1 MTRELAASLSLDGAQ
16 TALLALHR
24 LLPERSLPELIAAS
38 AQVGD
43 PVRLAMFHVLECP
56 ACTTAALVGDG
67 VSHLCARGR
76 RLLAACH
83 GWCPRPEAA

>member
-56 ACTTAALVGDG
+56 SCTVAAFAEG
-67 VSHLCARGR
+67 HLCPRGH
-76 RLLAACH
+76 RLVAACH
-83 GWCPRPEAA
+83 GWRPRPEPA